1 VHQRPTPPPPL
12 IDPAVIA
19 RLRKPQIFVPIA
31 IVAGIILLAF
41 VVQPGGAQGQTQKL
55 SRPATQTVAA
65 PAASTPPVVLPT
77 VVTKAT
83 SAAQPR
89 ATSTTVPAL
98 PASSAPGQPNTAA
111 APSALTPATDQVAG
125 VRATPSAAASAAAS
139 PSPSPDLV
147 QQSAQC
153 GTIQEVSTPVS
164 IQQVINGVS
173 VQAQRVATYP
183 VEYFRCILMATGGQE
198 ADALAQAVGKAQT
211 AGKTTIVLIDLW
223 ITDAGQDFGQV
234 GLKNASLAAA
244 GQSFNPIA
252 TLGGRAD
259 VVVSSGQGRNVTLVV
274 AIRNTVG
281 ATTGPMTLTIN
292 APIFGGTQVAG
303 KYQLFLPTP

>member
-1 VHQRPTPPPPL
+1 MHQRPTPPPPL

-19 RLRKPQIFVPIA
+19 RLRKPQVFVPIA

-41 VVQPGGAQGQTQKL
+41 VVQPGGAQGQTQTL
-55 SRPATQTVAA
+55 ARPATPTVAA
-65 PAASTPPVVLPT
+65 PSPSTTPVVVPT
-77 VVTKAT
+77 VATRAT
-83 SAAQPR
+83 SAAQSR
-89 ATSTTVPAL
+89 ATSATVPAFA
-98 PASSAPGQPNTAA
+98 ASSTPGQTNTAG
-111 APSALTPATDQVAG
+111 APSALAPATDQVAG
-125 VRATPSAAASAAAS
+125 VRATPDAAASAAA
-139 PSPSPDLV
+139 SPSPDLV

-234 GLKNASLAAA
+234 GLKSASLAAA